1 MSFKEIIEKSE
12 NNLKV
17 YKNPFATY
25 QDMIDAG
32 HFIMEYSDQDEDDVD
47 IDDDT
52 DSDYESLPELIDI
65 EPNKLDDCFK
75 SVEEEEEKEEK
86 EESDYDEVMSELSEE
101 DLNTISVIEEVFK
114 YSKKI
119 SNSNKALKKEV
130 EELRDVVNDMG
141 IFIKFSIIFFGF
153 VLVFCQENVCK
164 RVNHI
169 YLS

>member
-1 MSFKEIIEKSE
+1 MSFKEIIDKHE
-12 NNLKV
+12 NNTLKS
-17 YKNPFATY
+17 YPNRFATY

-32 HFIMEYSDQDEDDVD
+32 HFIMEYSDNEEEAYSEVDEDDD
-47 IDDDT
+47 N
-52 DSDYESLPELIDI
+52 DYESLPELIDI
-65 EPNKLDDCFK
+65 EPNKLGDCFK
-75 SVEEEEEKEEK
+75 SVEEEEKE
-86 EESDYDEVMSELSEE
+86 DDVMSELSEE

-119 SNSNKALKKEV
+119 SNSNKALKKEL

-141 IFIKFSIIFFGF
+141 ILIKFSIIFFGF